1 MMSEKQSKYL
11 FIIANTDSSEKGSTH
26 WWSIVGI
33 EPKTDIF
40 FFDSFGLDGLK
51 HFIMQDD
58 RNVIEKVLFGTQ
70 KMTKTDNKI
79 TLFNI
84 RFNLN
89 ACKNLFVKVL
99 DALSDTA
106 SNFFHFIQ
114 VFGNK
119 LKLRNFVNI
128 WMVEDRVQD
137 LDSATCGIFQL
148 YSYGNLFNPNE
159 NSKIQNKARFNK
171 RTIETLMNER
181 FVLDDQETNESR
193 IRKYANDN
201 NISIT

>member
-1 MMSEKQSKYL
+1 M
-11 FIIANTDSSEKGSTH
+11 
-26 WWSIVGI
+26 
-33 EPKTDIF
+33 
-40 FFDSFGLDGLK
+40 
-51 HFIMQDD
+51 
-58 RNVIEKVLFGTQ
+58 
-70 KMTKTDNKI
+70 
-79 TLFNI
+79 
-84 RFNLN
+84 
-89 ACKNLFVKVL
+89 
-99 DALSDTA
+99 SDTA
-106 SNFFHFIQ
+106 SNFFHFIR

-128 WMVEDRVQD
+128 WVVEDRVQD

-159 NSKIQNKARFNK
+159 NSKIQNIARFNK

-181 FVLDDQETNESR
+181 FVLDDQETNEAR

>member
-1 MMSEKQSKYL
+1 MSLKKYCL
-11 FIIANTDSSEKGSTH
+11 G
-26 WWSIVGI
+26 
-33 EPKTDIF
+33 
-40 FFDSFGLDGLK
+40 
-51 HFIMQDD
+51 
-58 RNVIEKVLFGTQ
+58 Q
-70 KMTKTDNKI
+70 KMTRTDNKI

-89 ACKNLFVKVL
+89 ACKNLFVEELL

-114 VFGNK
+114 AFGNK
-119 LKLRNFVNI
+119 IKPHNFVKI
-128 WMVEDRVQD
+128 WMVEDRVPS

-148 YSYGNLFNPNE
+148 YFYDNLFNPNI
-159 NSKIQNKARFNK
+159 NSKIQNTARLNK
-171 RTIETLMNER
+171 RTIETLLNEL
-181 FVLDDQETNESR
+181 FVLDDQQTIEAT